1 MPKIEDHYGRFI
13 MRSVSR
19 SGLGLMIALVLAGTG
34 YAEEMRGVISKVD
47 LEKNE
52 LILEGKGKARGH
64 AYTFTLNKD
73 TRVLFGS
80 EQFTVAD
87 LAVNCKVMITFDER
101 NNINVALIIK
111 VAGPKPEAKIPP
123 GAEAPA
129 ATVKLIALSE
139 REIVVAVPSGQGG
152 ESEKTYVVPK
162 DAKIT
167 RDDMPIRLEDI
178 KEGDRVVVDAETHDG
193 KDTVRSIRIGGKA
206 TIAKKKDMKPEDLMK
221 WVRTFL
227 QMAEQARQNR
237 QW

>member
-1 MPKIEDHYGRFI
+1 MT
-13 MRSVSR
+13 
-19 SGLGLMIALVLAGTG
+19 ALVLAGSG
-34 YAEEMRGVISKVD
+34 YAAEMRGVISKVD

-64 AYTFTLNKD
+64 AYTFNLSKD
-73 TRVLFGS
+73 TRVQFGS

-87 LAVNCKVMITFDER
+87 LAVNRKVVITFDER
-101 NNINVALIIK
+101 NTNHVALIIK
-111 VAGPKPEAKIPP
+111 VAGPKPEAKTPA

-139 REIVVAVPSGQGG
+139 REIVVAAPSSQGG

-167 RDDMPIRLEDI
+167 RDDMPIQLEDI

-193 KDTVRSIRIGGKA
+193 KDIVRSIRIGGKA
-206 TIAKKKDMKPEDLMK
+206 TTAKKKDMKPEDLMK
-221 WVRTFL
+221 WVRKFL

-237 QW
+237 QY

>member
-1 MPKIEDHYGRFI
+1 
-13 MRSVSR
+13 
-19 SGLGLMIALVLAGTG
+19 
-34 YAEEMRGVISKVD
+34 
-47 LEKNE
+47 
-52 LILEGKGKARGH
+52 
-64 AYTFTLNKD
+64 
-73 TRVLFGS
+73 
-80 EQFTVAD
+80 
-87 LAVNCKVMITFDER
+87 MITFDER

>member
-1 MPKIEDHYGRFI
+1 
-13 MRSVSR
+13 MRRVSR
-19 SGLGLMIALVLAGTG
+19 SVLGLMTALVLAGTG
-34 YAEEMRGVISKVD
+34 YAAEMRGVISKVD

-64 AYTFTLNKD
+64 AYTFNLNKD

-80 EQFTVAD
+80 KQFTVAD
-87 LAVNCKVMITFDER
+87 LAVNRKVVITFDER
-101 NNINVALIIK
+101 NNEVALIIK
-111 VAGPKPEAKIPP
+111 VAGPKPESKAPA

-139 REIVVAVPSGQGG
+139 REIVVAAPSSQGG
-152 ESEKTYVVPK
+152 ESEKTYVIPK

-167 RDDMPIRLEDI
+167 RDDMPIQLEDI

-237 QW
+237 E

>member
-1 MPKIEDHYGRFI
+1 MISVG
-13 MRSVSR
+13 RSV
-19 SGLGLMIALVLAGTG
+19 LGLMTALVLAGPG
-34 YAEEMRGVISKVD
+34 YAAEMRGIVSKVD

-64 AYTFTLNKD
+64 AYTFNLNKD

-87 LAVNCKVMITFDER
+87 LAVNRKVVITFDER
-101 NNINVALIIK
+101 NTNNVALIIK
-111 VAGPKPEAKIPP
+111 VAGPKPEAKTPA

-139 REIVVAVPSGQGG
+139 REIVVAAPFSQGG

-167 RDDMPIRLEDI
+167 RNDMPIQLEDI

-193 KDTVRSIRIGGKA
+193 KDIARSIRIGGKA
-206 TIAKKKDMKPEDLMK
+206 VTAKKKDMKPEDLMK

-237 QW
+237 E